1 VPEHIPLLQNAGFWV
16 HWDVLLELHWLQVP
30 VVVLQTG
37 VPPVHWEE
45 FDAVHCT
52 HLFVVVLQAGV
63 LGVKEQS
70 LSEAH
75 PTQVPLLQTDAA
87 SGQFELSVGVHS
99 TQIPLLL
106 QMLLLEDEQSEDVSQ
121 ATQVPA
127 APEVPVAV
135 EQTGVEPE
143 HWLLLTQTWHWFVVL
158 LQCGALDEQFASVRQ
173 LTHVPLAK
181 LHTKPVAHW
190 LDDVHAE
197 LAGDFLRSNITTTI
211 ITIIIIIIITTAII
225 APVWDFFGGFGT
237 ISSDIIII
245 YIFFIIKS
253 CFISMNRINW
263 INLSNFQN
271 KFILNGLIDHLKL
284 NFSIDWSC

>member
-1 VPEHIPLLQNAGFWV
+1 M
-16 HWDVLLELHWLQVP
+16 
-30 VVVLQTG
+30 QTG

-143 HWLLLTQTWHWFVVL
+143 H
-158 LQCGALDEQFASVRQ
+158 
-173 LTHVPLAK
+173 
-181 LHTKPVAHW
+181 
-190 LDDVHAE
+190 
-197 LAGDFLRSNITTTI
+197 
-211 ITIIIIIIITTAII
+211 
-225 APVWDFFGGFGT
+225 
-237 ISSDIIII
+237 
-245 YIFFIIKS
+245 
-253 CFISMNRINW
+253 
-263 INLSNFQN
+263 
-271 KFILNGLIDHLKL
+271 
-284 NFSIDWSC
+284 